1 MITPTEIQNRKD
13 KESWKR
19 LYSSVDDSIKVEEKI
34 IQLKS
39 QLKLSAWL
47 RMYFVTDADF
57 DKPQTLPKP
66 FNTLRK
72 EYEEMYQKAFGKPT
86 GHYYPEDFKCAMMW
100 ERRKIRKEI
109 FGEDWE
115 LDMWNSIVKKM
126 EARELEDWEQK
137 QLEEYKEKITKRMK
151 SR

>member
-72 EYEEMYQKAFGKPT
+72 EYEEMYQMAFGKPT

-115 LDMWNSIVKKM
+115 LDMWNSIIKKM